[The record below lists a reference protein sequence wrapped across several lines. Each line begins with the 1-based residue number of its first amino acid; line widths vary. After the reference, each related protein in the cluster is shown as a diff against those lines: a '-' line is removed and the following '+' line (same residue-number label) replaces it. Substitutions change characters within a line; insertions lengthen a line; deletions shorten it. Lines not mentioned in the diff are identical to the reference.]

1 MKSFCIK
8 TNNREIIDYLLNKFD
23 KIDFANISY
32 IDKKFKIYF
41 NFIVHYTGEDIE
53 EFYKILCNI
62 IADTI
67 LKFYE
72 INIIK
77 RILAFNYFYFFFS
90 SIHKQRRGRSCG
102 LLYFYEFEK
111 KKIEEICIESLK
123 NNKLKNRNKTICNK
137 VQKYLKQNKSMIL
150 DGFVTFRIKEY
161 IEKIDELVDEG
172 VNKYIIEKEYAEF
185 ISLLKM
191 YVNSKDPETEE
202 IHLIYTNGE
211 SILLDKNKDIITISN
226 NSFNAKYLSDI
237 TFSSNDFA
245 LNALLSLLPKKL
257 NIHLITKKDEFID
270 TLCLI
275 FENRVYMC
283 TDCNICRT
291 YKIINSAK

>member
-8 TNNREIIDYLLNKFD
+8 TNNREIINYLLNKFD

-32 IDKKFKIYF
+32 IDRKFKIYN
-41 NFIVHYTGEDIE
+41 NFIVHYTGENLE
-53 EFYKILCNI
+53 EFYKILGSI
-62 IADTI
+62 ITDTI
-67 LKFYE
+67 IKFYE
-72 INIIK
+72 IHIIR
-77 RILAFNYFYFFFS
+77 RILGFNYFYFD
-90 SIHKQRRGRSCG
+90 
-102 LLYFYEFEK
+102 EFERN
-111 KKIEEICIESLK
+111 KIEEVCIESLK
-123 NNKLKNRNKTICNK
+123 NNKFKNRNKTICNK
-137 VQKYLKQNKSMIL
+137 IQKYLKKNKSMIL

-172 VNKYIIEKEYAEF
+172 VNKYIVEKEYAEF

-191 YVNSKDPETEE
+191 YVNSKEPETEE

-211 SILLDKNKDIITISN
+211 SILLDKNKDIITIAN

-245 LNALLSLLPKKL
+245 LNALLSLLPKKI
-257 NIHLITKKDEFID
+257 NVHLITKKDEFID

-275 FENRVYMC
+275 FEEKVYMC

>member
-32 IDKKFKIYF
+32 IDRKFKIYM
-41 NFIVHYTGEDIE
+41 NFIVHYTGEEIE
-53 EFYKILCNI
+53 NFYKILCNI
-62 IADTI
+62 ITETI
-67 LKFYE
+67 LEFYE
-72 INIIK
+72 INIIR
-77 RILAFNYFYFFFS
+77 RILSFNYFYFDE
-90 SIHKQRRGRSCG
+90 IERR
-102 LLYFYEFEK
+102 
-111 KKIEEICIESLK
+111 KIGEICIESLK
-123 NNKLKNRNKTICNK
+123 NNKLKNRNKTIYSK
-137 VQKYLKQNKSMIL
+137 VKKYVEKNKSMII

-226 NSFNAKYLSDI
+226 NNFNAKYLSDI

-245 LNALLSLLPKKL
+245 LNALLSLLPKKI

>member
-32 IDKKFKIYF
+32 IDRKFKIYM
-41 NFIVHYTGEDIE
+41 NFIVHYTGEE
-53 EFYKILCNI
+53 LENFYKILCNI
-62 IADTI
+62 ITETI
-67 LKFYE
+67 LEFYE
-72 INIIK
+72 INIIR
-77 RILAFNYFYFFFS
+77 RILSFNYFYFDE
-90 SIHKQRRGRSCG
+90 IERR
-102 LLYFYEFEK
+102 
-111 KKIEEICIESLK
+111 KIGEICIESLK
-123 NNKLKNRNKTICNK
+123 NNKLKNRNKTIYSK
-137 VQKYLKQNKSMIL
+137 VKKYVEKNKSMIL

-226 NSFNAKYLSDI
+226 NNFNAKYLSDI

-245 LNALLSLLPKKL
+245 LNALLSLLPKKI

>member
-32 IDKKFKIYF
+32 IDKKFKIYI
-41 NFIVHYTGEDIE
+41 NFIVHYTGEELD

-62 IADTI
+62 ITDTI
-67 LKFYE
+67 LQFYE

-77 RILAFNYFYFFFS
+77 RILSFNYFYFDELE
-90 SIHKQRRGRSCG
+90 R
-102 LLYFYEFEK
+102 
-111 KKIEEICIESLK
+111 KKIEEICIESLE
-123 NNKLKNRNKTICNK
+123 NNKLKNRNKTIYSK
-137 VQKYLKQNKSMIL
+137 VQKYLKKNKSMIL
-150 DGFVTFRIKEY
+150 DGFVTFRIREY

-191 YVNSKDPETEE
+191 YVNSKEPETEE

-245 LNALLSLLPKKL
+245 LNALLSLLPKKI
-257 NIHLITKKDEFID
+257 NIHLITKKDEFVD

-291 YKIINSAK
+291 YKIINNAK

>member
-8 TNNREIIDYLLNKFD
+8 TNNREIINYLLNKFD

-32 IDKKFKIYF
+32 IDRKFKIYN
-41 NFIVHYTGEDIE
+41 NFIVHYTGENLE
-53 EFYKILCNI
+53 EFYKILGNI
-62 IADTI
+62 ITDTI
-67 LKFYE
+67 IKFYE
-72 INIIK
+72 IHIIR
-77 RILAFNYFYFFFS
+77 RILGFNYFYFD
-90 SIHKQRRGRSCG
+90 
-102 LLYFYEFEK
+102 EFERN
-111 KKIEEICIESLK
+111 KIEEVCIESLK
-123 NNKLKNRNKTICNK
+123 NNKFKNRNKTICNK
-137 VQKYLKQNKSMIL
+137 IQKYLKKNKSMIL

-172 VNKYIIEKEYAEF
+172 VNKYIVEKEYAEF

-191 YVNSKDPETEE
+191 YVNSKEPETEE

-211 SILLDKNKDIITISN
+211 SILLDKNTDIITIAN

-245 LNALLSLLPKKL
+245 LNALLSLLPKKI
-257 NIHLITKKDEFID
+257 NVHLITKKDEFID

-275 FENRVYMC
+275 FEEKVYMC

>member
-8 TNNREIIDYLLNKFD
+8 TNNREIINYLLNKFD

-32 IDKKFKIYF
+32 IDRKFKIYN
-41 NFIVHYTGEDIE
+41 NFIVHYTGENLE
-53 EFYKILCNI
+53 EFYKILGNI
-62 IADTI
+62 LTDTI

-72 INIIK
+72 IHIIR
-77 RILAFNYFYFFFS
+77 RILGFNYFYFD
-90 SIHKQRRGRSCG
+90 
-102 LLYFYEFEK
+102 EFERN
-111 KKIEEICIESLK
+111 KIEEVCIESLK
-123 NNKLKNRNKTICNK
+123 NNKFKNRNKTICNK
-137 VQKYLKQNKSMIL
+137 IQKYLKKNKSMIL

-172 VNKYIIEKEYAEF
+172 VNKYIVEKEYAEF

-191 YVNSKDPETEE
+191 YVNSKEPETEE

-211 SILLDKNKDIITISN
+211 SILLDKNKDIITIAN

-245 LNALLSLLPKKL
+245 LNALLSLLPKKI
-257 NIHLITKKDEFID
+257 NVHLITKKDEFID

-275 FENRVYMC
+275 FEEKVYMC

>member
-32 IDKKFKIYF
+32 IDRKFKIYM
-41 NFIVHYTGEDIE
+41 NFIVHYTGEEIE
-53 EFYKILCNI
+53 NFYKILCNI
-62 IADTI
+62 ITETI
-67 LKFYE
+67 LEFYE
-72 INIIK
+72 INIIR
-77 RILAFNYFYFFFS
+77 RILSFNYFYFDE
-90 SIHKQRRGRSCG
+90 IERR
-102 LLYFYEFEK
+102 
-111 KKIEEICIESLK
+111 KIGEICIESLK
-123 NNKLKNRNKTICNK
+123 NNKLKNRNKTIYSK
-137 VQKYLKQNKSMIL
+137 VKKYVEKNKSMIL

-191 YVNSKDPETEE
+191 YVNSKYPETEE

-226 NSFNAKYLSDI
+226 NNFNAKYLSDI

-245 LNALLSLLPKKL
+245 LNALLSLLPKKI

>member
-8 TNNREIIDYLLNKFD
+8 TNNREIINYLLNKFD

-32 IDKKFKIYF
+32 IDRKFKIYN
-41 NFIVHYTGEDIE
+41 NFIVHYTGENLE
-53 EFYKILCNI
+53 EFYKILGNI
-62 IADTI
+62 ITDTI
-67 LKFYE
+67 IKFYE
-72 INIIK
+72 IHIIR
-77 RILAFNYFYFFFS
+77 RILGFNYFYFD
-90 SIHKQRRGRSCG
+90 
-102 LLYFYEFEK
+102 EFERN
-111 KKIEEICIESLK
+111 KIEEVCIESLK
-123 NNKLKNRNKTICNK
+123 NNKFKNRNKTICNK
-137 VQKYLKQNKSMIL
+137 IQKYLKKNKSMIL

-172 VNKYIIEKEYAEF
+172 VNKYIVEKEYAEF

-191 YVNSKDPETEE
+191 YVNSKEPETEE

-211 SILLDKNKDIITISN
+211 SILLDKNKDIITIAN
-226 NSFNAKYLSDI
+226 NSFNARYLSDI

-245 LNALLSLLPKKL
+245 LNTLLSLLPKKI
-257 NIHLITKKDEFID
+257 NVHLITKKDEFID

-275 FENRVYMC
+275 FEEKVYMC

>member
-8 TNNREIIDYLLNKFD
+8 TNNREIINYLLNKFD

-32 IDKKFKIYF
+32 IDRKFKIYN
-41 NFIVHYTGEDIE
+41 NFIVHYTGENLE
-53 EFYKILCNI
+53 EFYKILGNI
-62 IADTI
+62 ITDTI
-67 LKFYE
+67 IKFYE
-72 INIIK
+72 IHIIR
-77 RILAFNYFYFFFS
+77 RILGFNYFYFD
-90 SIHKQRRGRSCG
+90 
-102 LLYFYEFEK
+102 EFERN
-111 KKIEEICIESLK
+111 KIEEVCIESLK
-123 NNKLKNRNKTICNK
+123 NNKFKNRNKTICNK
-137 VQKYLKQNKSMIL
+137 IQKYLKKNKSMIL

-172 VNKYIIEKEYAEF
+172 VNKYIVEKEYAEF

-191 YVNSKDPETEE
+191 YVNSKDTETEE

-211 SILLDKNKDIITISN
+211 SILLDKNKDIITIAN

-245 LNALLSLLPKKL
+245 LNALLSLLPKKI
-257 NIHLITKKDEFID
+257 NVHLITKKDEFID

-275 FENRVYMC
+275 FEEKVYMC

>member
-8 TNNREIIDYLLNKFD
+8 TNNREIINYLLNKFD

-32 IDKKFKIYF
+32 IDRKFKIYN
-41 NFIVHYTGEDIE
+41 NFIVHYTGENLE
-53 EFYKILCNI
+53 EFYKILGNI
-62 IADTI
+62 ITDTI
-67 LKFYE
+67 IKFYE
-72 INIIK
+72 IHIIR
-77 RILAFNYFYFFFS
+77 RILGFNYFYFD
-90 SIHKQRRGRSCG
+90 
-102 LLYFYEFEK
+102 EFERN
-111 KKIEEICIESLK
+111 KIEEVCIESLK
-123 NNKLKNRNKTICNK
+123 NNKFKNRNKTICNK
-137 VQKYLKQNKSMIL
+137 IQKYLKKNKSMIL

-172 VNKYIIEKEYAEF
+172 VNKYIVEKEYAEF

-191 YVNSKDPETEE
+191 YVNSKEPETEE

-211 SILLDKNKDIITISN
+211 SILLDKNKDIITIAN
-226 NSFNAKYLSDI
+226 NSCNAKYLSDI

-245 LNALLSLLPKKL
+245 LNALLSLLPKKI
-257 NIHLITKKDEFID
+257 NVHLITKKDEFID

-275 FENRVYMC
+275 FEEKVYMC

>member
-8 TNNREIIDYLLNKFD
+8 TNNREIINYLLNKFD

-32 IDKKFKIYF
+32 IDRKFKIYN
-41 NFIVHYTGEDIE
+41 NFIVHYTGENLE
-53 EFYKILCNI
+53 EFYKILGNI
-62 IADTI
+62 ITDTI
-67 LKFYE
+67 IKFYE
-72 INIIK
+72 IHIIR
-77 RILAFNYFYFFFS
+77 RILGFNYFYFD
-90 SIHKQRRGRSCG
+90 
-102 LLYFYEFEK
+102 EFERN
-111 KKIEEICIESLK
+111 KIEEVCIESLK
-123 NNKLKNRNKTICNK
+123 NNKFKNRNKTICNK
-137 VQKYLKQNKSMIL
+137 IQKYLKKNKSMIL

-172 VNKYIIEKEYAEF
+172 VNKYIVEKEFAEF

-191 YVNSKDPETEE
+191 YVNSKEPETEE

-211 SILLDKNKDIITISN
+211 SILLDKNKDIITIAN

-245 LNALLSLLPKKL
+245 LNALLSLLPKKI
-257 NIHLITKKDEFID
+257 NVHLITKKDEFID

-275 FENRVYMC
+275 FEEKVYMC

>member
-32 IDKKFKIYF
+32 IDRKFKVYI

-53 EFYKILCNI
+53 TFYKILCNI
-62 IADTI
+62 ITDTI

-77 RILAFNYFYFFFS
+77 RILAFNYFYFD
-90 SIHKQRRGRSCG
+90 
-102 LLYFYEFEK
+102 EFER

-123 NNKLKNRNKTICNK
+123 NTKLKNRNKAICNK
-137 VQKYLKQNKSMIL
+137 VQKYIKQNKSMIL

-191 YVNSKDPETEE
+191 YVNSKAPETEE
-202 IHLIYTNGE
+202 MHLIYTNGE

-270 TLCLI
+270 TLCLV

>member
-32 IDKKFKIYF
+32 IDRKFKIYM
-41 NFIVHYTGEDIE
+41 NFIVHYTGEEIE
-53 EFYKILCNI
+53 NFYKILCNI
-62 IADTI
+62 ITETI
-67 LKFYE
+67 LEFYE
-72 INIIK
+72 INIIR
-77 RILAFNYFYFFFS
+77 RILSFNYFYFDE
-90 SIHKQRRGRSCG
+90 IERR
-102 LLYFYEFEK
+102 
-111 KKIEEICIESLK
+111 KIGEICIESLK
-123 NNKLKNRNKTICNK
+123 NNKLKNRNKTIYSK
-137 VQKYLKQNKSMIL
+137 VKKYVEKNKSMIL

-226 NSFNAKYLSDI
+226 NNFNAKYLSDI

-245 LNALLSLLPKKL
+245 LNALLSLLPKKI
-257 NIHLITKKDEFID
+257 NIHLIAKKDEFID

>member
-8 TNNREIIDYLLNKFD
+8 TNNREIINYLLNKFD

-32 IDKKFKIYF
+32 IDRKFKIYN
-41 NFIVHYTGEDIE
+41 NFIVHYTGENLE
-53 EFYKILCNI
+53 EFYKILGNI
-62 IADTI
+62 ITDTI
-67 LKFYE
+67 IKFYE
-72 INIIK
+72 IHIIR
-77 RILAFNYFYFFFS
+77 RILGFNYFYFD
-90 SIHKQRRGRSCG
+90 
-102 LLYFYEFEK
+102 EFERN
-111 KKIEEICIESLK
+111 KIEEVCIESK
-123 NNKLKNRNKTICNK
+123 NNKFKNRNKTICNK
-137 VQKYLKQNKSMIL
+137 IQKYLKKNKSMIL

-172 VNKYIIEKEYAEF
+172 VNKYIVEKEYAEF

-191 YVNSKDPETEE
+191 YVNSKEPETEE

-211 SILLDKNKDIITISN
+211 SILLDKNKDIITIAN

-245 LNALLSLLPKKL
+245 LNALLSLLPKKI
-257 NIHLITKKDEFID
+257 NVHLITKKDEFID

-275 FENRVYMC
+275 FEEKVYMC

>member
-32 IDKKFKIYF
+32 IDRKFKIYM
-41 NFIVHYTGEDIE
+41 NFIIHYTGEEIE
-53 EFYKILCNI
+53 NFYKILCNI
-62 IADTI
+62 ITETI
-67 LKFYE
+67 LEFYE
-72 INIIK
+72 INIIR
-77 RILAFNYFYFFFS
+77 RILSFNYFYFDE
-90 SIHKQRRGRSCG
+90 IERR
-102 LLYFYEFEK
+102 
-111 KKIEEICIESLK
+111 KIGEICIESLK
-123 NNKLKNRNKTICNK
+123 NNKLKNRNKTIYSK
-137 VQKYLKQNKSMIL
+137 VKKYVVKNKSMIL

-226 NSFNAKYLSDI
+226 NNFNAKYLSDI

-245 LNALLSLLPKKL
+245 LNALLSLLPKKI

>member
-32 IDKKFKIYF
+32 IDRKFKIYM
-41 NFIVHYTGEDIE
+41 NFIVHYTGEEIE
-53 EFYKILCNI
+53 NFYKILCNI
-62 IADTI
+62 ITETI
-67 LKFYE
+67 LEFYE
-72 INIIK
+72 INIIR
-77 RILAFNYFYFFFS
+77 RILSFNYFYFDE
-90 SIHKQRRGRSCG
+90 IERR
-102 LLYFYEFEK
+102 
-111 KKIEEICIESLK
+111 KIGEICIESLK
-123 NNKLKNRNKTICNK
+123 NNKLKNRNKTIYSK
-137 VQKYLKQNKSMIL
+137 VKKYVEKNKSMIL

-226 NSFNAKYLSDI
+226 NNFNAKYLSDI

-245 LNALLSLLPKKL
+245 LNALLSILKKKI

>member
-8 TNNREIIDYLLNKFD
+8 TNNREIINYLLNKFD

-32 IDKKFKIYF
+32 IDRKFKIYN
-41 NFIVHYTGEDIE
+41 NFIVHYTGENLE
-53 EFYKILCNI
+53 EFYKILGNI
-62 IADTI
+62 ITDTI
-67 LKFYE
+67 IKFYE
-72 INIIK
+72 IHIIR
-77 RILAFNYFYFFFS
+77 RILGFNYFYFD
-90 SIHKQRRGRSCG
+90 
-102 LLYFYEFEK
+102 EFERN
-111 KKIEEICIESLK
+111 KIEEVCIESLK
-123 NNKLKNRNKTICNK
+123 NNKFKNRNKTICNK
-137 VQKYLKQNKSMIL
+137 IQKYLKKNKSMIL

-172 VNKYIIEKEYAEF
+172 VNKYIVEKEYAEF

-191 YVNSKDPETEE
+191 YVNSKEPETEE

-211 SILLDKNKDIITISN
+211 SILLDKNKDIITIAN

-245 LNALLSLLPKKL
+245 LNALLSLLPKKI

-275 FENRVYMC
+275 FEEKVYMC

>member
-32 IDKKFKIYF
+32 IDRKFKIYM
-41 NFIVHYTGEDIE
+41 NFIVHYTGEEIE
-53 EFYKILCNI
+53 NFYKILCNI
-62 IADTI
+62 ITETI
-67 LKFYE
+67 LEFYE
-72 INIIK
+72 INIIR
-77 RILAFNYFYFFFS
+77 RILSFNYFYFDE
-90 SIHKQRRGRSCG
+90 IERR
-102 LLYFYEFEK
+102 
-111 KKIEEICIESLK
+111 KIVEICIESLK
-123 NNKLKNRNKTICNK
+123 NNKLKNRNKTIYSK
-137 VQKYLKQNKSMIL
+137 VKKYVEKNKSMIL

-185 ISLLKM
+185 ISLLKI

-226 NSFNAKYLSDI
+226 NNFNAKYLSDI

-245 LNALLSLLPKKL
+245 LNALLSLLPKKI

>member
-8 TNNREIIDYLLNKFD
+8 TNNREIINYLLNKFD

-32 IDKKFKIYF
+32 IDRKFKIYN
-41 NFIVHYTGEDIE
+41 NFIVHYTGENLE
-53 EFYKILCNI
+53 EFYKILGNI
-62 IADTI
+62 ITDTI
-67 LKFYE
+67 IKFYE
-72 INIIK
+72 IHIIR
-77 RILAFNYFYFFFS
+77 RILGFNYFYFD
-90 SIHKQRRGRSCG
+90 
-102 LLYFYEFEK
+102 EFERN
-111 KKIEEICIESLK
+111 KIEEVCIESLK
-123 NNKLKNRNKTICNK
+123 NNKFKNRNKTICNK
-137 VQKYLKQNKSMIL
+137 IQKYLKKNKSMIL

-172 VNKYIIEKEYAEF
+172 VNKYIVEKEYAEF

-191 YVNSKDPETEE
+191 YVNSKEPETEE

-211 SILLDKNKDIITISN
+211 SILLDKNKDIITIAN

-245 LNALLSLLPKKL
+245 LNALLSLLPKKI
-257 NIHLITKKDEFID
+257 NVHLITKKDEFID

-275 FENRVYMC
+275 FEEKVYMC

>member
-32 IDKKFKIYF
+32 IDKKFKIYY
-41 NFIVHYTGEDIE
+41 NFIIHYNGEELD

-62 IADTI
+62 ITDTI

-77 RILAFNYFYFFFS
+77 RILSFNYFYFD
-90 SIHKQRRGRSCG
+90 
-102 LLYFYEFEK
+102 EFER
-111 KKIEEICIESLK
+111 KKIQEICVKSLES
-123 NNKLKNRNKTICNK
+123 NKLKNRNKTIYTK
-137 VQKYLKQNKSMIL
+137 VQKYFKSNKAMIL

-191 YVNSKDPETEE
+191 YVNSKKAETEE
-202 IHLIYTNGE
+202 VHLIYTNGE

-245 LNALLSLLPKKL
+245 LNALLSLLPKKI

-270 TLCLI
+270 TLGLI
-275 FENRVYMC
+275 FENRVYIC
-283 TDCNICRT
+283 NDCNICRT

>member
-32 IDKKFKIYF
+32 IDRKFKIYM
-41 NFIVHYTGEDIE
+41 NFIVHYTGEEIQN
-53 EFYKILCNI
+53 FYKILCNI
-62 IADTI
+62 ITETI
-67 LKFYE
+67 LEFYE
-72 INIIK
+72 INIIR
-77 RILAFNYFYFFFS
+77 RILSFNYFYFDE
-90 SIHKQRRGRSCG
+90 IERR
-102 LLYFYEFEK
+102 
-111 KKIEEICIESLK
+111 KIGEICIESLK
-123 NNKLKNRNKTICNK
+123 NNKLKNRNKTIYSK
-137 VQKYLKQNKSMIL
+137 VKKYVEKNKSMIL

-226 NSFNAKYLSDI
+226 NNFNAKYLSDI

-245 LNALLSLLPKKL
+245 LNALLSLLPKKI

-291 YKIINSAK
+291 YKIINSA

>member
-8 TNNREIIDYLLNKFD
+8 TNNREIINYLLNKFD

-32 IDKKFKIYF
+32 IDRKFKIYN
-41 NFIVHYTGEDIE
+41 NFIVHYTGENLE
-53 EFYKILCNI
+53 EFYKILGNI
-62 IADTI
+62 LTDTI

-72 INIIK
+72 INIIR
-77 RILAFNYFYFFFS
+77 RILGFNYFYFD
-90 SIHKQRRGRSCG
+90 
-102 LLYFYEFEK
+102 EFERN
-111 KKIEEICIESLK
+111 KIEEVCIESLK
-123 NNKLKNRNKTICNK
+123 NNKFKNRNKTICNK
-137 VQKYLKQNKSMIL
+137 IQKYLKKNKSMIL

-161 IEKIDELVDEG
+161 IEKNDELVDEG
-172 VNKYIIEKEYAEF
+172 VNKYIVEKEYAEF

-191 YVNSKDPETEE
+191 YVNSKEPETEE

-211 SILLDKNKDIITISN
+211 SILLDKNKDIITIAN

-245 LNALLSLLPKKL
+245 LNALLSLLPKKI

-275 FENRVYMC
+275 FEEKVYMC

>member
-8 TNNREIIDYLLNKFD
+8 TNNREIINYLLNKFD

-32 IDKKFKIYF
+32 IDRKFKIYN
-41 NFIVHYTGEDIE
+41 NFIVHYTGENLE
-53 EFYKILCNI
+53 EFYKILGNI
-62 IADTI
+62 LTDTI

-72 INIIK
+72 INIIR
-77 RILAFNYFYFFFS
+77 RILGFNYFYFD
-90 SIHKQRRGRSCG
+90 
-102 LLYFYEFEK
+102 EFERN
-111 KKIEEICIESLK
+111 KIEEVCIESLK
-123 NNKLKNRNKTICNK
+123 NNKFKNRNKTICNK
-137 VQKYLKQNKSMIL
+137 IQKYLKKNKSMIL

-172 VNKYIIEKEYAEF
+172 VNKYIVEKEYAEF

-191 YVNSKDPETEE
+191 YVNSKEPETEE

-211 SILLDKNKDIITISN
+211 SILLDKNKDIITIAN

-245 LNALLSLLPKKL
+245 LNALLSLLPKKI
-257 NIHLITKKDEFID
+257 NVHLITKKDEFID

-275 FENRVYMC
+275 FEEKVYMC

>member
-32 IDKKFKIYF
+32 IDRKFKIYM
-41 NFIVHYTGEDIE
+41 NFIVHYTGEE
-53 EFYKILCNI
+53 LENFYKILCNI
-62 IADTI
+62 ITETI
-67 LKFYE
+67 LEFYE
-72 INIIK
+72 INIIR
-77 RILAFNYFYFFFS
+77 RILSFNYFYFDE
-90 SIHKQRRGRSCG
+90 IERR
-102 LLYFYEFEK
+102 
-111 KKIEEICIESLK
+111 KIGEICIESLK
-123 NNKLKNRNKTICNK
+123 NNKLKNRNKTIYSK
-137 VQKYLKQNKSMIL
+137 VKKYVEKNKSMIL

-226 NSFNAKYLSDI
+226 NNFNAKYLSDI
-237 TFSSNDFA
+237 TFPSNDFA
-245 LNALLSLLPKKL
+245 LNALLSLLPKKI

>member
-32 IDKKFKIYF
+32 IDRKFKIYM
-41 NFIVHYTGEDIE
+41 NFIVHYTGEEIE
-53 EFYKILCNI
+53 NFYKILCNI
-62 IADTI
+62 ITETI
-67 LKFYE
+67 LEFYE
-72 INIIK
+72 INIIR
-77 RILAFNYFYFFFS
+77 RILSFNYFYFDE
-90 SIHKQRRGRSCG
+90 IERR
-102 LLYFYEFEK
+102 
-111 KKIEEICIESLK
+111 KIGEICIESLK
-123 NNKLKNRNKTICNK
+123 NNKLKNRNKTIYSK
-137 VQKYLKQNKSMIL
+137 VKKYVEKNKSMIL

-226 NSFNAKYLSDI
+226 NNFNAKYLSDI

-245 LNALLSLLPKKL
+245 LNALLSILPKKI

>member
-32 IDKKFKIYF
+32 IDRKFKIYM
-41 NFIVHYTGEDIE
+41 NFIVHYTGEEIE
-53 EFYKILCNI
+53 NFYKILCNI
-62 IADTI
+62 ITETI
-67 LKFYE
+67 LEFYE
-72 INIIK
+72 INIIR
-77 RILAFNYFYFFFS
+77 RILSFNYFYFDE
-90 SIHKQRRGRSCG
+90 IERR
-102 LLYFYEFEK
+102 
-111 KKIEEICIESLK
+111 KIGEICIESLK
-123 NNKLKNRNKTICNK
+123 NNKLKNRNKTIYSK
-137 VQKYLKQNKSMIL
+137 VKKYVEKNKSMIL

-226 NSFNAKYLSDI
+226 NNFNAKYLSDI

-245 LNALLSLLPKKL
+245 LNALLSLLPKKI

-275 FENRVYMC
+275 FENRVVIC
-283 TDCNICRT
+283 EDCDICKL
-291 YKIINSAK
+291 YKNMKISSSHKL

>member
-8 TNNREIIDYLLNKFD
+8 TNNREIINYLLNKFD

-32 IDKKFKIYF
+32 IDRKFKIYN
-41 NFIVHYTGEDIE
+41 NFIVHYTGENLE
-53 EFYKILCNI
+53 EFYKILGNI
-62 IADTI
+62 ITDTI
-67 LKFYE
+67 IKFYE
-72 INIIK
+72 IHIIR
-77 RILAFNYFYFFFS
+77 RILGFNYFYFD
-90 SIHKQRRGRSCG
+90 
-102 LLYFYEFEK
+102 EFERN
-111 KKIEEICIESLK
+111 KIEEVCIESLK
-123 NNKLKNRNKTICNK
+123 NNKFKNRNKTICNK
-137 VQKYLKQNKSMIL
+137 IQKYLKKNKSMIL

-161 IEKIDELVDEG
+161 IEKIDELVGEG
-172 VNKYIIEKEYAEF
+172 VNKYIVEKEYAEF

-191 YVNSKDPETEE
+191 YVNSKEPETEE

-211 SILLDKNKDIITISN
+211 SILLDKNKDIITIAN

-245 LNALLSLLPKKL
+245 LNALLSLLPKKI
-257 NIHLITKKDEFID
+257 NVHLITKKDEFID

-275 FENRVYMC
+275 FEEKVYMC

>member
-8 TNNREIIDYLLNKFD
+8 TNNREIINYLLNKFD

-32 IDKKFKIYF
+32 IDRKFKIYN
-41 NFIVHYTGEDIE
+41 NFIVHYTGENLE
-53 EFYKILCNI
+53 EFYKILGNI
-62 IADTI
+62 ITDTI
-67 LKFYE
+67 IKFYE
-72 INIIK
+72 IHIIR
-77 RILAFNYFYFFFS
+77 RILGFNYFYFD
-90 SIHKQRRGRSCG
+90 
-102 LLYFYEFEK
+102 EFERN
-111 KKIEEICIESLK
+111 KIEEVCIESLK
-123 NNKLKNRNKTICNK
+123 NNKFKNRNKTICNK
-137 VQKYLKQNKSMIL
+137 IQKYLKKNKSMIL

-172 VNKYIIEKEYAEF
+172 VNKYIVEKEYAEF

-191 YVNSKDPETEE
+191 YVNSKEPETEE

-211 SILLDKNKDIITISN
+211 SILLDKNKDIITIAN

-245 LNALLSLLPKKL
+245 LNALLSLLPKKI
-257 NIHLITKKDEFID
+257 NVHLITKKNEFID

-275 FENRVYMC
+275 FEEKVYMC

>member
-8 TNNREIIDYLLNKFD
+8 TNNREIINYLLNKFD

-32 IDKKFKIYF
+32 IDRKFKIYN
-41 NFIVHYTGEDIE
+41 NFIVHYTGENLE
-53 EFYKILCNI
+53 EFYKILGNI
-62 IADTI
+62 ITDTI
-67 LKFYE
+67 IKFYE
-72 INIIK
+72 IHIIR
-77 RILAFNYFYFFFS
+77 RILGFNYFYFD
-90 SIHKQRRGRSCG
+90 
-102 LLYFYEFEK
+102 EFERN
-111 KKIEEICIESLK
+111 KIEEVCIESLK
-123 NNKLKNRNKTICNK
+123 NNKFKNRDKTICNK
-137 VQKYLKQNKSMIL
+137 IQKYLKKNKSMIL

-172 VNKYIIEKEYAEF
+172 VNKYIVEKEYAEF

-191 YVNSKDPETEE
+191 YVNSKEPETEE

-211 SILLDKNKDIITISN
+211 SILLDKNKDIITIAN

-245 LNALLSLLPKKL
+245 LNALLSLLPKKI
-257 NIHLITKKDEFID
+257 NVHLITKKDEFID

-275 FENRVYMC
+275 FEEKVYMC

>member
-8 TNNREIIDYLLNKFD
+8 TNNREIINYLLNKFD

-32 IDKKFKIYF
+32 IDRKFKIYN
-41 NFIVHYTGEDIE
+41 NFIVHYTGENLE
-53 EFYKILCNI
+53 EFYKILGNI
-62 IADTI
+62 ITDTI
-67 LKFYE
+67 IKFYE
-72 INIIK
+72 IHIIR
-77 RILAFNYFYFFFS
+77 RILGFNYFYFD
-90 SIHKQRRGRSCG
+90 
-102 LLYFYEFEK
+102 EFERN
-111 KKIEEICIESLK
+111 KIEEVCIESLK
-123 NNKLKNRNKTICNK
+123 NNKFKNRNKTICNK
-137 VQKYLKQNKSMIL
+137 IQKYLKKNKSMIL

-172 VNKYIIEKEYAEF
+172 VNKYIVEKEYAEF

-191 YVNSKDPETEE
+191 YVNSKEPETEE

-211 SILLDKNKDIITISN
+211 SILLDKNKDIITIAN

-245 LNALLSLLPKKL
+245 LNALLSLLPRKI
-257 NIHLITKKDEFID
+257 NVHLITKKDEFID

-275 FENRVYMC
+275 FEEKVYMC

>member
-8 TNNREIIDYLLNKFD
+8 TNNREIINYLLNKFD

-32 IDKKFKIYF
+32 KDRKFKIYN
-41 NFIVHYTGEDIE
+41 NFIVHYTGENLE
-53 EFYKILCNI
+53 EFYKILGNI
-62 IADTI
+62 ITDTI
-67 LKFYE
+67 IKFYE
-72 INIIK
+72 IHIIR
-77 RILAFNYFYFFFS
+77 RILGFNYFYFD
-90 SIHKQRRGRSCG
+90 
-102 LLYFYEFEK
+102 EFERN
-111 KKIEEICIESLK
+111 KIEEVCIESLK
-123 NNKLKNRNKTICNK
+123 NNKFKNRNKTICNK
-137 VQKYLKQNKSMIL
+137 IQKYLKKNKSMIL

-172 VNKYIIEKEYAEF
+172 VNKYIVEKEYAEF

-191 YVNSKDPETEE
+191 YVNSKEPETEE

-211 SILLDKNKDIITISN
+211 SILLDKNKDIITIAN

-245 LNALLSLLPKKL
+245 LNALLSLLPKKI
-257 NIHLITKKDEFID
+257 NVHLITKKDEFID

-275 FENRVYMC
+275 FEEKVYMC

>member
-8 TNNREIIDYLLNKFD
+8 TNNREIINYLLNKFD

-32 IDKKFKIYF
+32 IDRKFKIYN
-41 NFIVHYTGEDIE
+41 NFIVHYTGENLE
-53 EFYKILCNI
+53 EFYKILGNI
-62 IADTI
+62 LTDTI

-72 INIIK
+72 INIIR
-77 RILAFNYFYFFFS
+77 RILGFNYFYFD
-90 SIHKQRRGRSCG
+90 
-102 LLYFYEFEK
+102 EFERN
-111 KKIEEICIESLK
+111 KIEEVCIESLK
-123 NNKLKNRNKTICNK
+123 NNKFKNRNKTICNK
-137 VQKYLKQNKSMIL
+137 IQKYLKKNKSMIL

-172 VNKYIIEKEYAEF
+172 VNKYIVEKEYAEF

-191 YVNSKDPETEE
+191 YVNSKEPETEE

-211 SILLDKNKDIITISN
+211 SILLDKNKDIITIAN
-226 NSFNAKYLSDI
+226 NGFNAKYLSDI

-245 LNALLSLLPKKL
+245 LNALLSLLPKKI

-275 FENRVYMC
+275 FEEKVYMC

>member
-8 TNNREIIDYLLNKFD
+8 TNNREIINYLLNKFD

-32 IDKKFKIYF
+32 IDRKFKIYN
-41 NFIVHYTGEDIE
+41 NFIVHYTGENLE
-53 EFYKILCNI
+53 EFYKILGNI
-62 IADTI
+62 ITDTI
-67 LKFYE
+67 IKFYE
-72 INIIK
+72 IHIIR
-77 RILAFNYFYFFFS
+77 RILGFNYFYFD
-90 SIHKQRRGRSCG
+90 
-102 LLYFYEFEK
+102 EFERN
-111 KKIEEICIESLK
+111 KIEEVCIESLK
-123 NNKLKNRNKTICNK
+123 NNKFKNRNKTICNK
-137 VQKYLKQNKSMIL
+137 IQKYLKKNKSMIL

-172 VNKYIIEKEYAEF
+172 VNKYIVEKEYSEF

-191 YVNSKDPETEE
+191 YVNSKEPETEE

-211 SILLDKNKDIITISN
+211 SILLDKNKDIITIAN

-245 LNALLSLLPKKL
+245 LNALLSLLPKKI
-257 NIHLITKKDEFID
+257 NVHLITKKDEFID

-275 FENRVYMC
+275 FEEKVYMC

>member
-32 IDKKFKIYF
+32 IDRKFKIYM
-41 NFIVHYTGEDIE
+41 NFIVHYTGEEIE
-53 EFYKILCNI
+53 NFYKILCNI
-62 IADTI
+62 ITETI
-67 LKFYE
+67 LEFYE
-72 INIIK
+72 INIIR
-77 RILAFNYFYFFFS
+77 RILSFNYFYFDE
-90 SIHKQRRGRSCG
+90 IERR
-102 LLYFYEFEK
+102 
-111 KKIEEICIESLK
+111 KIGEICIESLK
-123 NNKLKNRNKTICNK
+123 NNKLKNRNKTIYSK
-137 VQKYLKQNKSMIL
+137 VKKYVEKNKSMIL

-172 VNKYIIEKEYAEF
+172 VNKYIIEKEYTEF

-226 NSFNAKYLSDI
+226 NNFNAKYLSDI

-245 LNALLSLLPKKL
+245 LNALLSLLPKKI

>member
-32 IDKKFKIYF
+32 IDKKFKIYM
-41 NFIVHYTGEDIE
+41 NFIVHYTGEEIE
-53 EFYKILCNI
+53 NFYKILCNI
-62 IADTI
+62 ITETI
-67 LKFYE
+67 LEFYE
-72 INIIK
+72 INIIR
-77 RILAFNYFYFFFS
+77 RILSFNYFYFDE
-90 SIHKQRRGRSCG
+90 IERR
-102 LLYFYEFEK
+102 
-111 KKIEEICIESLK
+111 KIGEICIESLK
-123 NNKLKNRNKTICNK
+123 NNKVKNRNKTIYNK
-137 VQKYLKQNKSMIL
+137 VRKYVEKNKSMIL

-161 IEKIDELVDEG
+161 IEKMDELVDEG

-191 YVNSKDPETEE
+191 YVNSEEPETEE

-226 NSFNAKYLSDI
+226 NNFNAKYLSDI

-245 LNALLSLLPKKL
+245 LNALLSLLPKKI

>member
-8 TNNREIIDYLLNKFD
+8 TNNREIINYLLNKFD

-32 IDKKFKIYF
+32 IDRKFKIY
-41 NFIVHYTGEDIE
+41 NNLIVHYTGENLE
-53 EFYKILCNI
+53 EFYKILGNI
-62 IADTI
+62 ITDTI
-67 LKFYE
+67 IKFYE
-72 INIIK
+72 IHIIR
-77 RILAFNYFYFFFS
+77 RILGFNYFYFD
-90 SIHKQRRGRSCG
+90 
-102 LLYFYEFEK
+102 EFERN
-111 KKIEEICIESLK
+111 KIEEVCIESLK
-123 NNKLKNRNKTICNK
+123 NNKFKNRNKTICNK
-137 VQKYLKQNKSMIL
+137 IQKYLKKNKSMIL

-172 VNKYIIEKEYAEF
+172 VNKYIVEKEYAEF

-191 YVNSKDPETEE
+191 YVNSKEPETEE

-211 SILLDKNKDIITISN
+211 SILLDKNKDIITIAN

-245 LNALLSLLPKKL
+245 LNALLSLLPKKI
-257 NIHLITKKDEFID
+257 NVHLITKKDEFID

-275 FENRVYMC
+275 FEEKVYMC

>member
-8 TNNREIIDYLLNKFD
+8 TNNKEIINYLLNKFD

-32 IDKKFKIYF
+32 IDRKFKIYN
-41 NFIVHYTGEDIE
+41 NFIVHYTGENLE
-53 EFYKILCNI
+53 EFYKILGNI
-62 IADTI
+62 ITDTI
-67 LKFYE
+67 IKFYE
-72 INIIK
+72 IHIIR
-77 RILAFNYFYFFFS
+77 RILGFNYFYFD
-90 SIHKQRRGRSCG
+90 
-102 LLYFYEFEK
+102 EFERN
-111 KKIEEICIESLK
+111 KIEEVCIESLK
-123 NNKLKNRNKTICNK
+123 NNKFKNRNKTICNK
-137 VQKYLKQNKSMIL
+137 IQKYLKKNKSMIL

-172 VNKYIIEKEYAEF
+172 VNKYIVEKEYAEF

-191 YVNSKDPETEE
+191 YVNSKEPETEE

-211 SILLDKNKDIITISN
+211 SILLDKNKDIITIAN

-245 LNALLSLLPKKL
+245 LNALLSLLPKKI
-257 NIHLITKKDEFID
+257 NVHLITKKDEFID

-275 FENRVYMC
+275 FEEKVYMC